1 MFKMKR
7 WLFLL
12 VILILASSVLAV
24 KTDIDFDGGDKISVI
39 VILKDKPAKQMKV
52 LSAEDK
58 KDFLAEKRAG
68 VKEQQDKVLGKLEK
82 GFSVAGKEEKFKR
95 FSTISGF
102 AGEITQEEFE
112 LLKND
117 PNVEGIFL
125 DKVYTIDLDGSAVII
140 NSTLANA
147 LVQNYSVNLTGAGL
161 TACVVDTGIDYDHT
175 ALGGGWGNRVLAGYD
190 YVNSDS
196 DPDDDH
202 GHGTHVAGILG
213 SNDSTYRGVAP
224 DVNFVAVKVCNSS
237 GGCDESDML
246 AGIDWCNN
254 YSTTYNITVISM
266 SIGDNDD
273 HNASDCPTD
282 FDSSINTAI
291 SLGMTFVAASGNN
304 GLKTGISSPA
314 CSPNATSVG
323 ATNKDDTIWSSTNSG
338 VLLDLFAPGA
348 LIRSTYP
355 NNAFATIS
363 GTSMATPHVSG
374 AVVLL
379 NQYKKL
385 LDNTTYTSSQ
395 IETILKSTGVNK
407 TDTNNVTAPRI
418 NIYDALLSE
427 DNVTPTA
434 SYISSTPDNNS
445 LVGSDSVTVRINASE
460 SVNATLEFNGTN
472 YSMSLVNNAIYDKI
486 MSSLVK
492 GNYSFLVY
500 YEDLAGNDGVVLET
514 RIFEINNSAPNIT
527 SYVPSAAEVSVAEQS
542 SLLFNQTSDDPE
554 NDTLSYYW
562 YLNNSL
568 QSNASYWNFTPDC
581 NDAGNYTVEL
591 VVSDGFINDTQSWN
605 LTVNNT
611 NCAPV
616 AYISS
621 PANGST
627 LEIGSS
633 TAFITNSTDDDNDN
647 LTYSWNFGDGGSNTS
662 GNATH
667 TYLSVNNFTV
677 VLTVNDSNLTDN
689 HSINV
694 VVEDTTD
701 PDYNS
706 VTYSSS
712 IYAGEDLS
720 VSANITDY
728 SAITNVTLLYN
739 GTVRTPSQSGDV
751 YSWTIDEPSNGS
763 NTLYIYAIDN
773 HSNSDNN
780 SYAFTVEYCG
790 DSTCQSSDESCSICS
805 ADCGTCSSGS
815 SSGGGGGTAAVAL
828 PSKIFF
834 YGTTNPGTDYTLS
847 FGSSDMP
854 FTEAIF
860 RPNAVKTNVQ
870 IKVAVT
876 ESPPKTLSDVY
887 KYLQITLTSIAE
899 SELTA
904 DYVKFKVNKTWLNE
918 NNYDHTKVSL
928 YRYEDDNW
936 NKLNTVLTNEGL
948 SDYYY
953 YADVPGFSYFG
964 IAAEKKVEIAP
975 AAVAEPEPVPEAY
988 TVQGAE
994 EVPETV
1000 AAAAVNETQADGN
1013 SSAWYLLL
1021 LIPVGLTIFL
1031 VVYFTKYKKP
1041 EKFLKSLFGK
1051 KGELVE
1057 KIKKPEMPRR
1067 EEIIK
1072 QIINKHQEI
1081 EKLDQ
1086 FVENKRKL

>member
-1 MFKMKR
+1 MV
-7 WLFLL
+7 FLVL
-12 VILILASSVLAV
+12 VSSALAV
-24 KTDIDFDGGDKISVI
+24 KTDVNFDGGDKVSVI
-39 VILKDKPAKQMKV
+39 VILKEKPVKQMNV
-52 LSAEDK
+52 LSVEDK

-82 GFSVAGKEEKFKR
+82 GFSVAGKDEKFKR
-95 FSTISGF
+95 FSTVSGF

-117 PNVEGIFL
+117 PDVEGIFL

-147 LVQNYSVNLTGAGL
+147 MVQNYSVSLTGAGL
-161 TACVVDTGIDYDHT
+161 TACVVDTGIDYNHN
-175 ALGGGWGNRVLAGYD
+175 ALGGGWGNRVLGGYD
-190 YVNSDS
+190 FVNGDA
-196 DPDDDH
+196 DPADDH

-213 SNDSTYRGVAP
+213 SNDSTYQGVAP
-224 DVNFVAVKVCNSS
+224 DVDFVAVKVCNSS
-237 GGCDESDML
+237 GGCDGSDML
-246 AGIDWCNN
+246 SGIDWCNN

-282 FDSSINTAI
+282 FDSAINTAV

-379 NQYKKL
+379 NQYKQL
-385 LDNTTYTSSQ
+385 IDNTTYTSAE

-407 TDTNNVTAPRI
+407 TDTNNITAPRI

-427 DNVTPTA
+427 DNVTPAA
-434 SYISSTPDNNS
+434 SYISPTPTNGSNIGHLNTTTVKINS
-445 LVGSDSVTVRINASE
+445 SE
-460 SVNATLEFNGTN
+460 SVNAILEFDGTN
-472 YSMSLVNNAIYDKI
+472 YSMSLINNAVYQVNVTPITGGTHTFK
-486 MSSLVK
+486 
-492 GNYSFLVY
+492 VY
-500 YEDLAGNDGVVLET
+500 YNDLAGNAGIVLDT
-514 RIFEINNSAPNIT
+514 RTLEVNNSAPNIT
-527 SYVPSAAEVSVAEQS
+527 AYTPSTTNLSLAEGN
-542 SLLFNQTSDDPE
+542 SLFFNQTSSDPE
-554 NDTLSYYW
+554 NDTLTYAW

-568 QSNASYWNFTPDC
+568 QANTSSWNYTAGYD
-581 NDAGNYTVEL
+581 DAGNHTVTL
-591 VVSDGFINDTQSWN
+591 VVFDSFNDSDSRSWN
-605 LTVNNT
+605 LIVNNT
-611 NCAPV
+611 NRAPI
-616 AYISS
+616 ANILS
-621 PANGST
+621 PSNSST

-633 TAFITNSTDDDNDN
+633 TAFTTNSSDDDGNN
-647 LTYSWNFGDGGSNTS
+647 LTYLWDFGDSGTNTS
-662 GNATH
+662 ANATH

-677 VLTVNDSNLTDN
+677 VLTVNDTALTDN
-689 HSINV
+689 HSIV
-694 VVEDTTD
+694 VEVEDTTD
-701 PDYNS
+701 PSYNS

-728 SAITNVTLLYN
+728 STITNVTLLYN

-751 YSWTIDEPSNGS
+751 YSWTLDEPSNGS
-763 NTLYIYAIDN
+763 NTFYIYAADN
-773 HSNSDNN
+773 YSNSDNN
-780 SYAFTVEYCG
+780 SYAFTVNYCG
-790 DSTCQSSDESCSICS
+790 DSTCQSADESCSICS

-834 YGTTNPGTDYTLS
+834 YGTTDPGTDYKLS

-854 FTEAIF
+854 FTEATF
-860 RPNAVKTNVQ
+860 RPNAIKTNVQ

-887 KYLQITLTSIAE
+887 KYLQITLTNIAE
-899 SELTA
+899 NELTA
-904 DYVKFKVNKTWLNE
+904 DYVKFKVNKTWLDE
-918 NNYDHTKVSL
+918 NNYDHTKISL
-928 YRYEDDNW
+928 YRYEGGNW
-936 NKLNTVLTNEGL
+936 NKLNTMLTNEGL

-975 AAVAEPEPVPEAY
+975 AAVAEPEPVSETYAI
-988 TVQGAE
+988 QGAE
-994 EVPETV
+994 ETPEAV
-1000 AAAAVNETQADGN
+1000 AAPAAVNETHEDEAV
-1013 SSAWYLLL
+1013 SAWYLLL
-1021 LIPVGLTIFL
+1021 LIPAALIIFL

-1041 EKFLKSLFGK
+1041 EKFLNSLFGK
-1051 KGELVE
+1051 KGEVVE
-1057 KIKKPEMPRR
+1057 KIEKPEAPKR
-1067 EEIIK
+1067 EEIIQHIVK
-1072 QIINKHQEI
+1072 EHQDD
-1081 EKLDQ
+1081 LT
-1086 FVENKRKL
+1086 ENRFNQENF